1 MVQLKVMR
9 SIRDG
14 IIGIEQQE
22 KMALNDSVR
31 NFFVRIKRL
40 FMHKFKISY
49 GDRRMTKKLLRLVRE
64 FSVEDVGMDLDQAME
79 RKKAAIAAKKRKT
92 TSTKLIVKD
101 FIRRLKTFARR
112 LENGL
117 RMTEEDERRK
127 VRAMA
132 QRASV
137 QLQEKSAYKGLVDAH
152 DKNVKSSQQL
162 CKVWE
167 RLIQLTH
174 IGL

>member
-9 SIRDG
+9 RSIRDG
-14 IIGIEQQE
+14 IIAIEQQE
-22 KMALNDSVR
+22 KRALNDSVR

-79 RKKAAIAAKKRKT
+79 RKKAATAKKRKM

-101 FIRRLKTFARR
+101 FVRRLKTFARR
-112 LENGL
+112 LEYGL

-137 QLQEKSAYKGLVDAH
+137 QLQEKSAYKGLIDAH